1 MVMGKSYGRA
11 WWCLVRGIKQ
21 LKTRCLDFLREG
33 EMGDMK
39 PAARQRRRQG
49 RGRADTC
56 GANPSPG
63 GGNPHPSSLAWNS
76 WELAAVIT
84 AGLLLLYILLCYEDF
99 HFHVAHVYAHLGYPN
114 AQHILGQRYLQGA
127 GVEKNEDMAMHW
139 FSKWEERK
147 HRDSEGAEGCWCCCM
162 AFWGGLSCRQAAR
175 QGHPHSSF
183 NLAVGTL
190 RNMTVALEEGEVEK
204 LLSVAAAHGLLEA
217 QQLLENIFKS
227 RNLH

>member
-139 FSKWEERK
+139 F
-147 HRDSEGAEGCWCCCM
+147 
-162 AFWGGLSCRQAAR
+162 RQAAR

>member
-1 MVMGKSYGRA
+1 
-11 WWCLVRGIKQ
+11 
-21 LKTRCLDFLREG
+21 
-33 EMGDMK
+33 MGDTK
-39 PAARQRRRQG
+39 AAARWRRQG
-49 RGRADTC
+49 RGRADTW
-56 GANPSPG
+56 GANPPLG
-63 GGNPHPSSLAWNS
+63 GGNPQPPSSAWSS

-99 HFHVAHVYAHLGYPN
+99 HFHVAHVYARLGYPN

-139 FSKWEERK
+139 F
-147 HRDSEGAEGCWCCCM
+147 
-162 AFWGGLSCRQAAR
+162 RQAAG

-183 NLAVGTL
+183 NLALGTL

-204 LLSVAAAHGLLEA
+204 LLSVAAAHGVLEA

-227 RNLH
+227 RNLP

>member
-1 MVMGKSYGRA
+1 
-11 WWCLVRGIKQ
+11 
-21 LKTRCLDFLREG
+21 
-33 EMGDMK
+33 MK
-39 PAARQRRRQG
+39 PAARRRQQG

-56 GANPSPG
+56 GANPSLG
-63 GGNPHPSSLAWNS
+63 GGNPHPPSLAWSS

-99 HFHVAHVYAHLGYPN
+99 HFHVAHVYARLGYPN

-139 FSKWEERK
+139 F
-147 HRDSEGAEGCWCCCM
+147 
-162 AFWGGLSCRQAAR
+162 RQAAG

-183 NLAVGTL
+183 NLAMGTL
-190 RNMTVALEEGEVEK
+190 RNMTMALEEGEVEK

-227 RNLH
+227 RKLP